1 MSGRDND
8 GPDSVSSEFLEQ
20 LEESGFFRQ
29 IKELEGNLKRIS
41 TDIKSLGETATQRL
55 EETESLAAHI
65 LAIEAILAVMIK
77 NNPLNEKDLKAAI
90 DDKTSALSKEAAGN
104 SAVRVI
110 AENISGG
117 KGQ

>member
-1 MSGRDND
+1 MSGKDNS
-8 GPDSVSSEFLEQ
+8 GPDNASSEFLEQ

-29 IKELEGNLKRIS
+29 IKDLEGNLRRIS
-41 TDIKSLGETATQRL
+41 MDIKSLGETATQRL

-77 NNPLNEKDLKAAI
+77 NNPLDEKELKAAI
-90 DDKTSALSKEAAGN
+90 EDKTAALSKEAAGN

-110 AENISGG
+110 AENISNG
-117 KGQ
+117 KG